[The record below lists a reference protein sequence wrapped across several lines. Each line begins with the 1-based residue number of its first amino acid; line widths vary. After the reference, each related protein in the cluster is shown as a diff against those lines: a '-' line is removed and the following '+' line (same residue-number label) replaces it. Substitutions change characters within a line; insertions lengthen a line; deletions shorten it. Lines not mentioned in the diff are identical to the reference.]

1 MLIFGKRPTSMTS
14 ATPITHVHDNHSI
27 DGRVTCQNCDH
38 EYAGHYCS
46 QCGQR
51 ADTHPVNWHYIWHEI
66 PHSVWHVDH
75 GIAYTL
81 RQLLTRPGHTIREFL
96 EGRRINHY
104 RPLALLFLLG
114 AIVLFIQHGL
124 GVSFVKVSQEMLN
137 ADAKNTPVRA
147 QAFQTELFQLIERN
161 QTLVSILMI
170 PFYAFGYWLL
180 FRRQRYNYPEILV
193 VQTFITNVHLLMSL
207 VIVVLFW
214 ALGGSVAAYSVA
226 MGLSLVAMIGYNTVT
241 YYQLFQRKLRLIT
254 VAWRSVVAY
263 VVGYVSFFLLAMLIG
278 AGYGTYLAVKD
289 PSIFKPTKPATT
301 IQQPRK

>member
-1 MLIFGKRPTSMTS
+1 MNSSSPTI
-14 ATPITHVHDNHSI
+14 AQPHAHSI
-27 DGRVTCQNCDH
+27 NDRVTCQNCDH
-38 EYAGHYCS
+38 EYAGHFCS

-114 AIVLFIQHGL
+114 AIYLFIQHGL

-137 ADAKNTPVRA
+137 ADVKDTPVRA

-161 QTLVSILMI
+161 QTLISILMI

-180 FRRQRYNYPEILV
+180 FRRQRYNYPELLV

-214 ALGGSVAAYSVA
+214 ALGGSVAAYSVV

-241 YYQLFQRKLRLIT
+241 YYQLFRHKLRLIT
-254 VAWRSVVAY
+254 VALRSVAAFAI
-263 VVGYVSFFLLAMLIG
+263 GYVLFMALVMLIG
-278 AGYGTYLAVKD
+278 AGYGIYLAVKD
-289 PSIFKPTKPATT
+289 PSVFKSTKPAAT